1 MCRGITKDIKRRN
14 SRTKYLESLL
24 KVSLIAEISL
34 WTGVI
39 LGSQNSVG
47 SSGNGVTGCRER
59 SDMGPGNSTL
69 VPLQRRAVA
78 LTMWL
83 APFLLRAEAGSC
95 GRLGAELRSGAS
107 VAPRSSYP
115 GLFRAAGIEAEAAAA
130 AAAAAPL
137 TAFSLPG
144 SLQAVASARPGPL
157 VPGQSQSES
166 SKILFG

>member
-1 MCRGITKDIKRRN
+1 
-14 SRTKYLESLL
+14 
-24 KVSLIAEISL
+24 
-34 WTGVI
+34 
-39 LGSQNSVG
+39 
-47 SSGNGVTGCRER
+47 
-59 SDMGPGNSTL
+59 
-69 VPLQRRAVA
+69 
-78 LTMWL
+78 MWL

-107 VAPRSSYP
+107 VAPPSSYP
-115 GLFRAAGIEAEAAAA
+115 GLFRDAGIEAEAEAAA
-130 AAAAAPL
+130 AATTAAAAAPL

>member
-1 MCRGITKDIKRRN
+1 
-14 SRTKYLESLL
+14 
-24 KVSLIAEISL
+24 
-34 WTGVI
+34 
-39 LGSQNSVG
+39 
-47 SSGNGVTGCRER
+47 
-59 SDMGPGNSTL
+59 
-69 VPLQRRAVA
+69 
-78 LTMWL
+78 MWL

-107 VAPRSSYP
+107 VAPPSSYP
-115 GLFRAAGIEAEAAAA
+115 GLFRAAGIEAEAAAAA

>member
-1 MCRGITKDIKRRN
+1 
-14 SRTKYLESLL
+14 
-24 KVSLIAEISL
+24 
-34 WTGVI
+34 
-39 LGSQNSVG
+39 
-47 SSGNGVTGCRER
+47 
-59 SDMGPGNSTL
+59 
-69 VPLQRRAVA
+69 
-78 LTMWL
+78 MWL

-107 VAPRSSYP
+107 VAPPSCYP
-115 GLFRAAGIEAEAAAA
+115 GLFRAAGIEAEAAAAA